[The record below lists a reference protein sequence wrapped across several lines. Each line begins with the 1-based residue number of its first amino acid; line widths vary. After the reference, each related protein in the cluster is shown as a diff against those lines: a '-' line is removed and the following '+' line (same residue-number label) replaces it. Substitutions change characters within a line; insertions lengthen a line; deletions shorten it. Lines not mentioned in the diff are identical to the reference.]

1 MDLETLLFHFNE
13 TVTPGTSDDEAIRV
27 FYEVIYN
34 ITEVL
39 FGISVLAAIF
49 TIVTF
54 TIFSR
59 IRTYPIKL
67 IMYLCITI
75 VFGHTAFTVAHY
87 FVEWPGACAIVGAIV
102 HYFLLSNFFWCFC
115 IAFNFYQMIVKR
127 NSGTRQLEKY
137 YHLIGWGT
145 PCIAIIIVGGMGDY
159 GMNSFINGTCYI
171 QNNALI
177 FATFFLPGLI
187 LISANAVLFFF
198 VASEIHGTLA
208 KAPDSEQRE
217 RTKEFRVLM
226 SIFVTVGLSW
236 IFAFLNSI
244 LITVPVLSYIILVLM
259 TMFTPLQGFFI
270 FVAYCLNK
278 KVQLKWMGLFAKC
291 FPCCAVDGT
300 VVTQTAGTKNT
311 AGRSGYS
318 SSTHASVNSSSR
330 SYSSRT

>member
-1 MDLETLLFHFNE
+1 MASPANFSTGSGPP
-13 TVTPGTSDDEAIRV
+13 TPIQADSSSAGGDSEAVAV
-27 FYEVIYN
+27 FYEAIYH

-39 FGISVLAAIF
+39 FGISVISALI
-49 TIVTF
+49 TVITF

-67 IMYLCITI
+67 IMYLCATI
-75 VFGHTAFTVAHY
+75 FFGQTAFSVAQY
-87 FVEWPGACAIVGAIV
+87 FVEWTYICVPIGAFI
-102 HYFLLSNFFWCFC
+102 HYFLLANFFWCFC

-145 PCIAIIIVGGMGDY
+145 PCISVIVVAATQNY
-159 GMNSFINGTCYI
+159 GETSLINGTCYI
-171 QNNALI
+171 QDNVMI

-217 RTKEFRVLM
+217 KTKEFRVLM

-244 LITVPVLSYIILVLM
+244 LASVAIVNYVILVLM

-278 KVQLKWMGLFAKC
+278 KSPTK
-291 FPCCAVDGT
+291 VDGSLC
-300 VVTQTAGTKNT
+300 ALLPLL
-311 AGRSGYS
+311 RSGRHHGWVQ
-318 SSTHASVNSSSR
+318 TDDRHAKHTRRQWLLVVDC
-330 SYSSRT
+330 